1 MIPILKIVSQKG
13 CKYERKITGVKVDSK
28 LFYLNRWK
36 EEVTIYQDTDSYG
49 RSSTFGRKTMVSI
62 VYTLSLR
69 YIVD

>member
-1 MIPILKIVSQKG
+1 LEIN
-13 CKYERKITGVKVDSK
+13 KYERKITGVKVDSK